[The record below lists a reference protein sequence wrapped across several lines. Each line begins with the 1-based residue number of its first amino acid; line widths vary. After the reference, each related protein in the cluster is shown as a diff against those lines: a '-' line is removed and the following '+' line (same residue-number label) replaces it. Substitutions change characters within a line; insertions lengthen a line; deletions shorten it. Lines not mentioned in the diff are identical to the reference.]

1 MFLNFA
7 ITHLTANTLKK
18 SFFLL
23 IVVGL
28 LLQQL
33 VFTLQSK
40 ALTSITNLAVSET
53 TENGTDLRSTAASP
67 LDAPTSHTGGQAF
80 VAVATTTP
88 ALTKLEAIQNN
99 NIGKKSALA
108 TKANTAIALSGTLR
122 QLEEQIAALE
132 QDEDANAD
140 VLAALRDSHKR
151 LQQELIT
158 ITTRLE
164 AIEITNKEHNRRLS
178 ALEKVQIHGDAT
190 IGTLS
195 DFSRGHGSK
204 GGIENATSS
213 VGRLRITIDA
223 PVYESKGEDDKLGTG
238 TISARI
244 ISAFGRYGPTA
255 AAKSNTYGSTYSFN
269 AYSRIASDISA
280 FNEGFGTGSVGSGTT
295 KLNGQSGYTSATRP
309 NIFLESLFYK
319 QNFKAGVP
327 FVTDLPHFG
336 HKPRKKVSPDRQR
349 TADVYAGI
357 VRWWDLFDISP
368 YRGDEQSQFQN
379 NAFIN
384 TIGVAVN
391 YAMPMVGHVLHQ
403 GLGKFA
409 SLDFSTALGSVDV
422 GDFADTLNVTYEG
435 KLFYKPA
442 FLPEKLQKPG
452 SVYAGGYNVTMSG
465 NRNFN
470 RLLASSYSYNSV
482 NFDPNYAK
490 DSLNAVYFGWNQEW
504 WKGIGTTVNYLWNSD
519 SPTAVLL
526 TSQQPGPAG
535 VAIGARNAF
544 STVVSVPMSV
554 FGTHK
559 RAADTFGVGY
569 AGVNI
574 QNGGQGPST
583 AYEHV
588 VEAYYRFKINDN
600 FSVIP
605 SFQWILNPIGNLAN
619 APISILGLRASYR
632 F

>member
-1 MFLNFA
+1 MSSTFI
-7 ITHLTANTLKK
+7 ITTITENSGKNLL
-18 SFFLL
+18 FLL
-23 IVVGL
+23 CFTIL
-28 LLQQL
+28 LVQQH

-40 ALTSITNLAVSET
+40 ALTSISNLAVSET
-53 TENGTDLRSTAASP
+53 TESGTDLRSTAPSP
-67 LDAPTSHTGGQAF
+67 LDTPSSTGNQGL
-80 VAVATTTP
+80 VAVTSTTP
-88 ALTKLEAIQNN
+88 SLTKLEAIQNN

-195 DFSRGHGSK
+195 DFSRGRGSK

-213 VGRLRITIDA
+213 IGRLRITIDA

-244 ISAFGRYGPTA
+244 ISAFGRYGPA
-255 AAKSNTYGSTYSFN
+255 AAANSNTYGSTYAFN
-269 AYSRIASDISA
+269 AYSRISSDISA
-280 FNEGFGTGSVGSGTT
+280 FNEGFGTGSVGTGTT

-336 HKPRKKVSPDRQR
+336 NKPRKKLAADRQR
-349 TADVYAGI
+349 SADVYAGI
-357 VRWWDLFDISP
+357 VRWWDLFDVSP

-384 TIGVAVN
+384 TVGIAVN

-403 GLGKFA
+403 GLGKSA
-409 SLDFSTALGSVDV
+409 SLDFSTALGSIDV

-442 FLPEKLQKPG
+442 FLPAKLQKPG

-470 RLLASSYSYNSV
+470 KLLASSYS
-482 NFDPNYAK
+482 FDPSYAK

-519 SPTAVLL
+519 SPTAVLM

-544 STVVSVPMSV
+544 STVVSVPMSI
-554 FGTHK
+554 FGNTK

-588 VEAYYRFKINDN
+588 VEAYYRFKINDS

-619 APISILGLRASYR
+619 APISIIGLRASYR